1 MNGDLIES
9 LPTDKVVHTQK
20 QIEVANM
27 LFQEKKSTL
36 SIIASEIKDSVIIC
50 VLFIIFSSE
59 HVDSI
64 IKKNVPNSNNMFVL
78 YGVKCAIIIILFYI
92 LKNFHLSRK

>member
-9 LPTDKVVHTQK
+9 LPTDKVVHTEQQLK
-20 QIEVANM
+20 VANM

-36 SIIASEIKDSVIIC
+36 SVILSELKDAVIIC
-50 VLFIIFSSE
+50 ILFIIFSSE
-59 HVDSI
+59 HIDNL
-64 IKKNVPNSNNMFVL
+64 IKKNIPNSNNLFVL
-78 YGVKCAIIIILFYI
+78 YGIKCTIIIILFYI